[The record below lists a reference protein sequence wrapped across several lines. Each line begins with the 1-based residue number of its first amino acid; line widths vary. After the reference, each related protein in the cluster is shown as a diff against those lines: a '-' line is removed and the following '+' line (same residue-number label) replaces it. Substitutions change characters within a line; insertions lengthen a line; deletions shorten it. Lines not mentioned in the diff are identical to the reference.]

1 MKKNNNILYK
11 KQYRYKRKHSYQFLT
26 KKTTEESL
34 LINQKQEILTKNSK
48 YNKDITKK
56 QNKPIETQK
65 TNNQSNNLNKKS
77 FFSKLLFWRKT
88 RNLIL
93 INFMKMCNIKNFAMV
108 LS

>member
-48 YNKDITKK
+48 YNKDITQKNKTNQLKHKK
-56 QNKPIETQK
+56 QII
-65 TNNQSNNLNKKS
+65 NQ
-77 FFSKLLFWRKT
+77 
-88 RNLIL
+88 I
-93 INFMKMCNIKNFAMV
+93 I
-108 LS
+108 